1 MAAIGYLRWF
11 FNYQREEI
19 QLLLGARGIQIST
32 GEISRLSEEFLLRF
46 YILHKKHSSQMK
58 ELFETNK
65 GFILHLDGS
74 AEAGDEI
81 TFTAKEGMTEI
92 TIDSWIMPSE
102 SRHYI
107 KPFLQHIKDTY
118 GTPLVV
124 IRDMSKE
131 ISKAASE
138 VFPGVLHQICHSHF
152 IRNLGDILFKHRYKA
167 LRNKMI
173 NTKVLHKF
181 LSLKKK
187 CFEGTTSKN
196 KIVAAEHYW
205 VMLAIEYILYPRER
219 RSDYP
224 FVLPYLE
231 VMNRVMEITSMT
243 RKIVMWNARH
253 NFGVSVVLKFDAY
266 LKKLVDDKDVKLY
279 FTKIG
284 HIWGWFEE
292 IRSVLRVSREFSGK
306 EQNNLPTNADK
317 LKGKTIEAMMKIKG
331 EGRKIGGDLRM
342 VSEKIYEN
350 CQSHM
355 DELFVKVM
363 NNEGEILDVV
373 RHNALEELN
382 HRWSRMHI
390 RRRTG
395 RSKTTKEMTKYGAL
409 LAVLSNLE
417 NEEYV
422 KTVLG
427 DVDDFV
433 RELQNVTDEELQEA
447 RRLIRKFPQC
457 PLIKSDVKRPE
468 ILWEFVAI
476 VEDEFNDV
484 SDENVNTWLSNFICT
499 EVRLTP

>member
-1 MAAIGYLRWF
+1 MVAIGYLRWF

-19 QLLLGARGIQIST
+19 QLLLGARGVQIST
-32 GEISRLSEEFLLRF
+32 GEISKLSEEFLLRF
-46 YILHKKHSSQMK
+46 YIVHKKHSPQIK
-58 ELFETNK
+58 ELIETNK

-131 ISKAASE
+131 ISEAASE
-138 VFPGVLHQICHSHF
+138 VFPKILHQICHTHYV
-152 IRNLGDILFKHRYKA
+152 RNLGDILFKQRYKT
-167 LRNKMI
+167 LRNKVVNAKI
-173 NTKVLHKF
+173 LSKF
-181 LSLKKK
+181 KSLNKK
-187 CFEGTTSKN
+187 CVEGTTSTN
-196 KIVAAEHYW
+196 NLVAAEHYW
-205 VMLAIEYILYPRER
+205 VMLAMEYILYPREC

-231 VMNRVMEITSMT
+231 IMGRVMEVMDMT
-243 RKIVMWNARH
+243 QKIVMWNAMH
-253 NFGVSVVLKFDAY
+253 NFGVSVVLKFHAY
-266 LKKLVDDKDVKLY
+266 LKKLVNDEDVKSY
-279 FTKIG
+279 FTTVG

-292 IRSVLRVSREFSGK
+292 IRKVLRVSREFSGK
-306 EQNNLPTNADK
+306 EQNSRPTDADK
-317 LKGKTIEAMMKIKG
+317 LKKDTIEAMKG
-331 EGRKIGGDLRM
+331 IRSEGRKVGGELEE
-342 VSEKIYEN
+342 VSKKIYEN

-355 DELFVKVM
+355 DELFVKVV

-417 NEEYV
+417 NEDYV

-433 RELQNVTDEELQEA
+433 RDLQTVTDDELQE
-447 RRLIRKFPQC
+447 
-457 PLIKSDVKRPE
+457 
-468 ILWEFVAI
+468 
-476 VEDEFNDV
+476 
-484 SDENVNTWLSNFICT
+484 
-499 EVRLTP
+499 

>member
-1 MAAIGYLRWF
+1 MTAVGYLRWF

-19 QLLLGARGIQIST
+19 QLLLEARGIKIST
-32 GEISRLSEEFLLRF
+32 GEISKLSEEFLLRF
-46 YILHKKHSSQMK
+46 YILHKKHRPQMK
-58 ELFETNK
+58 ELFEINK

-74 AEAGDEI
+74 AESGDEI

-107 KPFLQHIKDTY
+107 KPFLQHIKNTY

-131 ISKAASE
+131 ISGAASE
-138 VFPGVLHQICHSHF
+138 VFPGVAHQICHSHYV
-152 IRNLGDILFKHRYKA
+152 RNLGDILFKHRYKQ
-167 LRNKMI
+167 LRNKVVNAKI
-173 NTKVLHKF
+173 LSKF
-181 LSLKKK
+181 PSLKKK
-187 CFEGTTSKN
+187 CFEGTTSTH

-205 VMLAIEYILYPRER
+205 VMLAMEYILYPREC

-231 VMNRVMEITSMT
+231 VMNRVIEVMGMA
-243 RKIVMWNARH
+243 RKIVMWNAIH

-266 LKKLVDDKDVKLY
+266 LKKLVDDEDVKSY
-279 FTKIG
+279 FTMVG
-284 HIWGWFEE
+284 HIWRWFEE
-292 IRSVLRVSREFSGK
+292 IRCVLRVSREFSGK
-306 EQNNLPTNADK
+306 EQNNRPTDAVK
-317 LKGKTIEAMMKIKG
+317 LKRDTVEAMKKIRG
-331 EGRKIGGDLRM
+331 EGRKIGGDLEK

-355 DELFVKVM
+355 DELFVKVVD
-363 NNEGEILDVV
+363 EKGDILDVV

-417 NEEYV
+417 NEDYV
-422 KTVLG
+422 ETVLC

-433 RELQNVTDEELQEA
+433 RELQNVTDEEIQEA
-447 RRLIRKFPQC
+447 RQLIRKFPQH

-468 ILWEFVAI
+468 ILRDFVAL
-476 VEDEFNDV
+476 VEDEFDDV
-484 SDENVNTWLSNFICT
+484 TDADIGMWLSNFIGT
-499 EVRLTP
+499 DARMTP